1 MSNRIREMRGC
12 SDGSRVRRRGGS
24 VPECIS
30 RHADLVPCRACPFRY
45 RTPVRIGKATMSE
58 LTAVELLHADYAQV
72 HSQHPATLTG
82 DQVRSLRIYA
92 AELRSRTGIDP
103 ADSDPGIVEWLRI
116 VAALEAFAMKEN
128 RMARE
133 NRRLAPGAISAEERT
148 LVNKLRGQRRAF
160 KAGRLCEYQIR
171 RLECIPGLSLD
182 PRGQHWDT
190 SYRAYARFIEAHQDT
205 PKARSK
211 VASERSLAQ
220 WAAKARMAYRAGTLS
235 QDRID
240 ACANLD
246 RWTWGGAPR
255 R

>member
-1 MSNRIREMRGC
+1 
-12 SDGSRVRRRGGS
+12 
-24 VPECIS
+24 
-30 RHADLVPCRACPFRY
+30 
-45 RTPVRIGKATMSE
+45 MSE